1 MSVTWHVTCRVGP
14 EDTFCAQGQAGDKY
28 FSFDISDMRGMLRTN
43 TWQQLDTHGLEPPP
57 TAIDLYRAAAV
68 VFSCDLRIPRKTA
81 YDKWARD
88 IKLYLPVSNLALWQN
103 ASDPFTKLLRFLSG
117 DHWQIEW
124 REQKVPRPA
133 IDTKQRKEAVPLET
147 KTACLLSGGLDSFI
161 GAADAL
167 AEGTKPML
175 VSLYGGGLGTH
186 ASPVQ
191 KTVIKAFERRYS
203 KECMRHL
210 HFHFNPSKEL
220 TGISESTMRTRSLI
234 FFGLGTL
241 VASAL
246 GEEGTCLL
254 IPENGFVSLNVPLTY
269 SRLGSLSTRTTHPYT
284 LYLFRQVLG
293 RLGLETSLKDP
304 YRFKTKAEML
314 LKANDY
320 EFISSTAHKTMSC
333 AHPNAGR
340 FKGRG
345 PQHCG
350 YCVPC
355 IVRRAAMVKAGINDQ
370 KYTVDVRVDEISEQK
385 GKDLRAFKIA
395 AERAKDG
402 VSAANVLKAGPLK
415 CDPVEVPHYIDVYRR
430 GLKEVAD
437 FLEN

>member
-28 FSFDISDMRGMLRTN
+28 FSFDISDARGMLKTN
-43 TWQQLDTHGLEPPP
+43 TWRQLDTHGLEPPSV
-57 TAIDLYRAAAV
+57 AIDLYRAAAV
-68 VFSCDLRIPRKTA
+68 VFSSDLRIPRKTA
-81 YDKWARD
+81 YDKWTRD
-88 IKLYLPVSNLALWQN
+88 IKLYLPVSNLALWQE
-103 ASDPFTKLLRFLSG
+103 AGDWFTKLLRFLSG

-124 REQKVPRPA
+124 REQKVQLPT
-133 IDTKQRKEAVPLET
+133 IDTKRQKKAMSLET
-147 KTACLLSGGLDSFI
+147 KTVCLLSGGLDSFI
-161 GAADAL
+161 GAADIL
-167 AEGTKPML
+167 AEGIKPML
-175 VSLYGGGLGTH
+175 VSLYGGGLGPH
-186 ASPVQ
+186 ASAAQ
-191 KTVIKAFERRYS
+191 KRVIKVFEREYS
-203 KECMRHL
+203 KESMRHL
-210 HFHFNPSKEL
+210 RFHFNPSKKL

-246 GEEGTCLL
+246 GEGARLL
-254 IPENGFVSLNVPLTY
+254 VPENGFVSLNVPLTY

-293 RLGLETSLKDP
+293 RLGLEVELEDP

-314 LKANDY
+314 LEANDY
-320 EFISSTAHKTMSC
+320 KFISSTAHKTMSC
-333 AHPNAGR
+333 AHPNAER
-340 FKGRG
+340 FYGKT
-345 PQHCG
+345 PEHCG

-370 KYTVDVRVDEISEQK
+370 KYTVDVRVDKLSEQK

-395 AERAKDG
+395 VERAKNAVG
-402 VSAANVLKAGPLK
+402 AASVFKAGPLK
-415 CDPVEVPHYIDVYRR
+415 CDPVEVPHYIGVYRR

-437 FLEN
+437 FLENS